1 MTTKKTTEKSHNEGS
16 DFTHESTTPNGPKSV
31 ADRAMEIA
39 DTAIDEVSTYTGKV
53 IKDEE
58 AQRLTAGAAV
68 GALAGVLLPFVT
80 LPVGA
85 VAGLGYVLYRNSQKN
100 K

>member
-1 MTTKKTTEKSHNEGS
+1 MTDHTTEKSHNEGS
-16 DFTHESTTPNGPKSV
+16 EFTHESTTPPGEPTI
-31 ADRAMEIA
+31 ATRAMEIA
-39 DTAIDEVSTYTGKV
+39 DSAIDEVASLTGKV
-53 IKDEE
+53 IKDEQ

-68 GALAGVLLPFVT
+68 GAVAGVLLPFIS
-80 LPVGA
+80 LPIGA